1 MDKNK
6 EKNEEKSVAFFERN
20 SWYHRLKEFQED
32 GTIKYNKKGG
42 FATQEEA
49 EASYWEYDKAFI
61 KQQRIYYVSQKK
73 NKDIMFSDYLIYW
86 FEQIYSSRIQSTTRM
101 LGAYTLYDLILP
113 SVENDIKL
121 RYLSVEYVDAL
132 LKKVATIC
140 TSAGNKGRELL
151 SMAMKDAIIDG
162 FVKYN
167 PIPETKP
174 YPRKK
179 PTIQILTKKNIK
191 KLLKAA
197 KEGNWFLEIL
207 LGLFCGLR
215 KGEILGLK
223 FDDFDLDNRILR
235 VSRQIVADPDIAEGN
250 ERLGCDLIER
260 DPKTDNSF
268 RALKIPMIVAKEVEK
283 RKLRIEK
290 MKEKNPDFEDNGY
303 ISASE
308 TGKAHS
314 LSSMNIALGKI
325 CKRNGL
331 PHITV
336 HGLRH
341 MFATIL
347 LERGV
352 PLVKISGLLGHASVN
367 TTFEYYC
374 DVMDEQGKIIA
385 FMNDTYAVERT
396 GTEG

>member
-20 SWYHRLKEFQED
+20 SLYHRLKEFQED

-86 FEQIYSSRIQSTTRM
+86 FEQIYSSRIQSTTKM

-162 FVKYN
+162 YVKYN
-167 PIPETKP
+167 PP
-174 YPRKK
+174 
-179 PTIQILTKKNIK
+179 
-191 KLLKAA
+191 
-197 KEGNWFLEIL
+197 
-207 LGLFCGLR
+207 
-215 KGEILGLK
+215 
-223 FDDFDLDNRILR
+223 
-235 VSRQIVADPDIAEGN
+235 
-250 ERLGCDLIER
+250 
-260 DPKTDNSF
+260 
-268 RALKIPMIVAKEVEK
+268 
-283 RKLRIEK
+283 
-290 MKEKNPDFEDNGY
+290 
-303 ISASE
+303 
-308 TGKAHS
+308 
-314 LSSMNIALGKI
+314 
-325 CKRNGL
+325 
-331 PHITV
+331 
-336 HGLRH
+336 
-341 MFATIL
+341 
-347 LERGV
+347 
-352 PLVKISGLLGHASVN
+352 
-367 TTFEYYC
+367 
-374 DVMDEQGKIIA
+374 
-385 FMNDTYAVERT
+385 
-396 GTEG
+396 